1 MLLLIRELKQNMQ
14 SSRQGGHRQI
24 MKMSFRSRKRKEN
37 EEFANAYAQGHSMAG
52 DIWRRLLRDKS
63 SVVSMGFLCLIV
75 LLAIFANVLFDES
88 LVTMQN
94 TAIRNNPPSW
104 EHWFGTDLYGRDIF
118 IRMVFGSRVSLT
130 IGIVTMGV
138 SMIIGG
144 LLGAVAAYFGGKI
157 DGIIMRFTD
166 MFMAIP
172 ETLLALCVVAA
183 MGASAVSLIVAMTVA
198 AVPGNCRLVRSTV
211 LSIVDTEYVEAARAC
226 GMRDIGIIVKE
237 IIPNSLWPIIVVSK
251 QGIANLMITASSLSY
266 LGMGIQPPNPEWG
279 AMISE
284 AREFLRS
291 DPYMCI
297 IPGIVIV
304 LTALSFN
311 LLGDGLRDAMDP
323 RLKD

>member
-14 SSRQGGHRQI
+14 SSRQGGQRQI

-237 IIPNSLWPIIVVSK
+237 IIPNSLGPIIVVST
-251 QGIANLMITASSLSY
+251 QGIANLM
-266 LGMGIQPPNPEWG
+266 Q
-279 AMISE
+279 
-284 AREFLRS
+284 
-291 DPYMCI
+291 
-297 IPGIVIV
+297 
-304 LTALSFN
+304 
-311 LLGDGLRDAMDP
+311 
-323 RLKD
+323 

>member
-14 SSRQGGHRQI
+14 SSRQGGQRQI

-94 TAIRNNPPSW
+94 TAMRNNPPSW

-172 ETLLALCVVAA
+172 EHCFALCVVA
-183 MGASAVSLIVAMTVA
+183 G
-198 AVPGNCRLVRSTV
+198 
-211 LSIVDTEYVEAARAC
+211 
-226 GMRDIGIIVKE
+226 
-237 IIPNSLWPIIVVSK
+237 
-251 QGIANLMITASSLSY
+251 
-266 LGMGIQPPNPEWG
+266 
-279 AMISE
+279 
-284 AREFLRS
+284 
-291 DPYMCI
+291 
-297 IPGIVIV
+297 
-304 LTALSFN
+304 
-311 LLGDGLRDAMDP
+311 
-323 RLKD
+323 

>member
-1 MLLLIRELKQNMQ
+1 MKILNYGKQKAKEIDELALASQRGN
-14 SSRQGGHRQI
+14 
-24 MKMSFRSRKRKEN
+24 
-37 EEFANAYAQGHSMAG
+37 SMAK
-52 DIWRRLLRDKS
+52 DIWKRLLRDKS
-63 SVVSMGFLCLIV
+63 SVVSMCFLLLI
-75 LLAIFANVLFDES
+75 LFLAIFANVLFDET
-88 LVTMQN
+88 LVTAQN
-94 TAIRNNPPSW
+94 TAIRNNPPSM

-118 IRMVFGSRVSLT
+118 IRMVFGSRVSLA
-130 IGIVTMGV
+130 IGIVTMAV

-144 LLGAVAAYFGGKI
+144 LLGAIAAYFGGKI
-157 DGIIMRFTD
+157 DSVIMRLTD

-183 MGASAVSLIVAMTVA
+183 MGASAVSLIAAMTIA
-198 AVPGNCRLVRSTV
+198 CIPGNCRLVRSTV
-211 LSIVDTEYVEAARAC
+211 LGIVDTEYVEAARAC
-226 GMRDIGIIVKE
+226 GMGNFGIIVKE
-237 IIPNSLWPIIVVSK
+237 IIPNSLGPIIVVST
-251 QGIANLMITASSLSY
+251 QGIANLMLTASSLSY

>member
-1 MLLLIRELKQNMQ
+1 MKILNYGKQKAKEIDELALASQRGN
-14 SSRQGGHRQI
+14 
-24 MKMSFRSRKRKEN
+24 
-37 EEFANAYAQGHSMAG
+37 SMAK
-52 DIWRRLLRDKS
+52 DIWKRLLRDKS
-63 SVVSMGFLCLIV
+63 SVVSMCFLLLI
-75 LLAIFANVLFDES
+75 LFLAIFANVLFDET
-88 LVTMQN
+88 LVTAQN
-94 TAIRNNPPSW
+94 TAIRNNPPSM

-118 IRMVFGSRVSLT
+118 IRMVFGSRVSLA
-130 IGIVTMGV
+130 IGIVTMAV

-144 LLGAVAAYFGGKI
+144 LLGAIAAYFGGKI
-157 DGIIMRFTD
+157 DSVIMRLTD

-183 MGASAVSLIVAMTVA
+183 MGASAVSLIAAMTIA
-198 AVPGNCRLVRSTV
+198 CIPGNCRLVRSTV
-211 LSIVDTEYVEAARAC
+211 LGIVDTEYVEAARAC
-226 GMRDIGIIVKE
+226 GMSNFGIIVKE
-237 IIPNSLWPIIVVSK
+237 IIPNSLGPIIVVST
-251 QGIANLMITASSLSY
+251 QGIANLMLTASSLSY

>member
-1 MLLLIRELKQNMQ
+1 M
-14 SSRQGGHRQI
+14 S
-24 MKMSFRSRKRKEN
+24 MSFGKKRKQELDDL
-37 EEFANAYAQGHSMAG
+37 AASAGYGHSMASE
-52 DIWRRLLRDKS
+52 IWHRLLRDKS
-63 SVVSMGFLCLIV
+63 SVISLAFLCVIFLI
-75 LLAIFANVLFDES
+75 AIFANVLFDES
-88 LVTMQN
+88 MVTTQN
-94 TAIRNNPPSW
+94 TAIRCSGPSL

-118 IRMVFGSRVSLT
+118 IRMAFGSRVSLT

-138 SMIIGG
+138 SMLVGG
-144 LLGAVAAYFGGKI
+144 LLGAMAAYFGGWI
-157 DGIIMRFTD
+157 DSVVMRLTD

-183 MGASAVSLIVAMTVA
+183 MGASATSLIVAMAVA

-211 LSIVDTEYVEAARAC
+211 LSVVDTDYVEAARAC
-226 GMRDIGIIVKE
+226 GMSNFSIIVKE
-237 IIPNSLWPIIVVSK
+237 IIPNSLGPIIVVST
-251 QGIANLMITASSLSY
+251 QGIANLMLTASSLSY

-297 IPGIVIV
+297 IPGVVIV

-311 LLGDGLRDAMDP
+311 LLGDGLRDAIDP

>member
-14 SSRQGGHRQI
+14 SSRQGGQRQI

-157 DGIIMRFTD
+157 DGLIMRFTD

-237 IIPNSLWPIIVVSK
+237 IIPNSLGPIIVVST
-251 QGIANLMITASSLSY
+251 QGIANLMLTASSLSY

>member
-237 IIPNSLWPIIVVSK
+237 IIPNSLGPIIVVST
-251 QGIANLMITASSLSY
+251 QGIANLMLTASSLSY

-304 LTALSFN
+304 LTTLSFN

>member
-1 MLLLIRELKQNMQ
+1 MKSFATEKKKQLDNIAV
-14 SSRQGGHRQI
+14 SGTRRHSRV
-24 MKMSFRSRKRKEN
+24 
-37 EEFANAYAQGHSMAG
+37 A
-52 DIWRRLLRDKS
+52 DIWLRLVRDKS
-63 SVVSMGFLCLIV
+63 AVVSLVLLGIII
-75 LLAIFANVLFDES
+75 LLAIFADVLFDKS
-88 LVTMQN
+88 AITTQN
-94 TAIRNNPPSW
+94 IDLRNCPPSW
-104 EHWFGTDLYGRDIF
+104 EHWFGTDKMGRDLFTVYGRDIF
-118 IRMVFGSRVSLT
+118 IRMVFGSRVSLL
-130 IGIVTMGV
+130 IGIVTMV
-138 SMIIGG
+138 ASMVIGG
-144 LLGAVAAYFGGKI
+144 LLGAVAAYFGKTT
-157 DGIIMRFTD
+157 DSIIMRLTD

-198 AVPGNCRLVRSTV
+198 CVPGNCRLVRSTV
-211 LSIVDTEYVEAARAC
+211 LSIVDAEYVEAARAC
-226 GMRDIGIIVKE
+226 GMSDLQIIVKE
-237 IIPNSLWPIIVVSK
+237 IIPNCLGPIIVVST
-251 QGIANLMITASSLSY
+251 QGIAGIMLTASSLSY

-291 DPYMCI
+291 APYTCI

>member
-1 MLLLIRELKQNMQ
+1 
-14 SSRQGGHRQI
+14 
-24 MKMSFRSRKRKEN
+24 MKLSFRNRKRKEN
-37 EEFANAYAQGHSMAG
+37 EEFAVAYAQGHSLTG

-63 SVVSMGFLCLIV
+63 SVISMGFLCLIA

-88 LVTMQN
+88 LVTMQDN
-94 TAIRNNPPSW
+94 AVRNNPPSW

-183 MGASAVSLIVAMTVA
+183 MGASATSLIVAMTVA
-198 AVPGNCRLVRSTV
+198 AIPGNCRLVRSTV
-211 LSIVDTEYVEAARAC
+211 LSIVDTEYVEAARAS

-237 IIPNSLWPIIVVSK
+237 IIPNSLGPIIVVST
-251 QGIANLMITASSLSY
+251 QGIANLMLTASSLSY

>member
-14 SSRQGGHRQI
+14 SSRQGGQRQI
-24 MKMSFRSRKRKEN
+24 MRMSFRSRKRKEN

-198 AVPGNCRLVRSTV
+198 AVPRNCRLVRSTV

-237 IIPNSLWPIIVVSK
+237 IIPNSLGPIIVVST
-251 QGIANLMITASSLSY
+251 QGIANLMLTASSLSY

>member
-1 MLLLIRELKQNMQ
+1 MLLLIHELKQNMQ
-14 SSRQGGHRQI
+14 SSRQGGQRQI

-94 TAIRNNPPSW
+94 TAMRNNPPSW

-237 IIPNSLWPIIVVSK
+237 IIPNSLGPIIVVST
-251 QGIANLMITASSLSY
+251 QGIANLMLTASSLSY

>member
-1 MLLLIRELKQNMQ
+1 MKSFAALKRGQMDRAAVGGTRRH
-14 SSRQGGHRQI
+14 SRT
-24 MKMSFRSRKRKEN
+24 
-37 EEFANAYAQGHSMAG
+37 A
-52 DIWRRLLRDKS
+52 DIGRRLVRDKS
-63 SVVSMGFLCLIV
+63 AVASMVFLGIIV
-75 LLAIFANVLFDES
+75 FLAVFANVLFDES
-88 LVTMQN
+88 VVTTQN
-94 TAIRNNPPSW
+94 IGARNCPPSW

-118 IRMVFGSRVSLT
+118 VRMVFGSRVSLI
-130 IGIVTMGV
+130 IGVVTMV
-138 SMIIGG
+138 TSMVVGG
-144 LLGAVAAYFGGKI
+144 LLGAVAAYFGGI
-157 DGIIMRFTD
+157 TDSVIMRLTD

-198 AVPGNCRLVRSTV
+198 CVPGNCRLVRSTV
-211 LSIVDTEYVEAARAC
+211 LSIVDSEYVEAARAC
-226 GMRDIGIIVKE
+226 GMSDLGIIVKE
-237 IIPNSLWPIIVVSK
+237 ILTNALGPIIVVST
-251 QGIANLMITASSLSY
+251 QGIAGIMLTASSLSY

-291 DPYMCI
+291 APYTCI

>member
-237 IIPNSLWPIIVVSK
+237 IIPNSLGPIIVVST
-251 QGIANLMITASSLSY
+251 QGIANLMLTASSLSY

-297 IPGIVIV
+297 IPGIVIDRKSV
-304 LTALSFN
+304 V
-311 LLGDGLRDAMDP
+311 
-323 RLKD
+323 

>member
-1 MLLLIRELKQNMQ
+1 MKSFATEKKKQLDDIAV
-14 SSRQGGHRQI
+14 SGTRRHSR
-24 MKMSFRSRKRKEN
+24 
-37 EEFANAYAQGHSMAG
+37 AA
-52 DIWRRLLRDKS
+52 DIWLRLVRDKS
-63 SVVSMGFLCLIV
+63 AVVSLVLLGIII
-75 LLAIFANVLFDES
+75 LLAIFADVLFDKS
-88 LVTMQN
+88 AITTQN
-94 TAIRNNPPSW
+94 IELRNCPPSW

-118 IRMVFGSRVSLT
+118 I
-130 IGIVTMGV
+130 GIVTMV
-138 SMIIGG
+138 ASMVIGG
-144 LLGAVAAYFGGKI
+144 LLGAVAAYFGKAT
-157 DGIIMRFTD
+157 DSIIMRLTD

-198 AVPGNCRLVRSTV
+198 CVPGNCRLVRSTV
-211 LSIVDTEYVEAARAC
+211 LSIVDAEYVEAARAC
-226 GMRDIGIIVKE
+226 GMSDLQIIVKE
-237 IIPNSLWPIIVVSK
+237 IIPNCLGPIIVVST
-251 QGIANLMITASSLSY
+251 QGIAGIMLTASSLSY

-291 DPYMCI
+291 APYTCI

>member
-1 MLLLIRELKQNMQ
+1 MKILNYGKQKAKEIDELALASQRGN
-14 SSRQGGHRQI
+14 
-24 MKMSFRSRKRKEN
+24 
-37 EEFANAYAQGHSMAG
+37 SMAK
-52 DIWRRLLRDKS
+52 DIWKRLLRDKS
-63 SVVSMGFLCLIV
+63 SVVSMCFLLLI
-75 LLAIFANVLFDES
+75 LFLAIFANVLFDET
-88 LVTMQN
+88 LVTAQN
-94 TAIRNNPPSW
+94 TAIRNNPPSM
-104 EHWFGTDLYGRDIF
+104 EHWFGTDLYGRDVF
-118 IRMVFGSRVSLT
+118 IRMVFGSRVSLA
-130 IGIVTMGV
+130 IGIVTMAV

-144 LLGAVAAYFGGKI
+144 LLGAIAAYFGGKI
-157 DGIIMRFTD
+157 DSVIMRLTD

-183 MGASAVSLIVAMTVA
+183 MGASAVSLIAAMSIA
-198 AVPGNCRLVRSTV
+198 CIPGNCRLVRSTV
-211 LSIVDTEYVEAARAC
+211 LGIVDTEYVEAARAC
-226 GMRDIGIIVKE
+226 GMGNFGIIVKE
-237 IIPNSLWPIIVVSK
+237 IIPNSLGPIIVVST
-251 QGIANLMITASSLSY
+251 QGIANLMLTASSLSY

>member
-14 SSRQGGHRQI
+14 SSRQGGQRQI

-37 EEFANAYAQGHSMAG
+37 EEFANAYAQGHSMETA
-52 DIWRRLLRDKS
+52 IWRRLLRDKS

-237 IIPNSLWPIIVVSK
+237 IIPNSLGPIIVVST
-251 QGIANLMITASSLSY
+251 QGIANLMLTASSLSY

>member
-1 MLLLIRELKQNMQ
+1 
-14 SSRQGGHRQI
+14 
-24 MKMSFRSRKRKEN
+24 
-37 EEFANAYAQGHSMAG
+37 
-52 DIWRRLLRDKS
+52 
-63 SVVSMGFLCLIV
+63 
-75 LLAIFANVLFDES
+75 
-88 LVTMQN
+88 
-94 TAIRNNPPSW
+94 
-104 EHWFGTDLYGRDIF
+104 
-118 IRMVFGSRVSLT
+118 
-130 IGIVTMGV
+130 
-138 SMIIGG
+138 
-144 LLGAVAAYFGGKI
+144 LLGAIAAYFGGKI
-157 DGIIMRFTD
+157 DSVIMRLTD

-183 MGASAVSLIVAMTVA
+183 MGASAVSLIAAMTIA
-198 AVPGNCRLVRSTV
+198 CIPGNCRLVRSTV
-211 LSIVDTEYVEAARAC
+211 LGIVDTEYVEAARAC
-226 GMRDIGIIVKE
+226 GMGNFGIIVKE
-237 IIPNSLWPIIVVSK
+237 IIPNSLGPIIVVST
-251 QGIANLMITASSLSY
+251 QGIANLMLTASSLSY